1 MHRLP
6 VIVLLAIAPIIHAHA
21 GERSHY
27 LYLVNRAHDRIVS
40 VATAPAGDTAW
51 NELLQGGT
59 VAGGGDAAT
68 LQLASDQCLHD
79 VKVEF
84 ANGRR
89 ALYPALDLCRHRG
102 LRIQPLPSR
111 ETKAVVAAQRDTGA
125 GVLPRED

>member
-21 GERSHY
+21 GERGHY

-40 VATAPAGDTAW
+40 VATAPAGGTSW

-59 VAGGGDAAT
+59 VAGGGDTAT

-84 ANGRR
+84 ADGRR
-89 ALYPALDLCRHRG
+89 ALYPAFDLCRHRG
-102 LRIQPLPSR
+102 LRIPPLPSR
-111 ETKAVVAAQRDTGA
+111 ESKAAMAVQRGDRDGA
-125 GVLPRED
+125 LSRQD

>member
-6 VIVLLAIAPIIHAHA
+6 VIVLLAIAPIVHAHA

-27 LYLVNRAHDRIVS
+27 LYLVNRAHDRLVS
-40 VATAPAGDTAW
+40 VATVPAGGTAW

-59 VAGGGDAAT
+59 VAGGGDTAT

-111 ETKAVVAAQRDTGA
+111 ESKAAMAVQ
-125 GVLPRED
+125 REDHDGALSRQD